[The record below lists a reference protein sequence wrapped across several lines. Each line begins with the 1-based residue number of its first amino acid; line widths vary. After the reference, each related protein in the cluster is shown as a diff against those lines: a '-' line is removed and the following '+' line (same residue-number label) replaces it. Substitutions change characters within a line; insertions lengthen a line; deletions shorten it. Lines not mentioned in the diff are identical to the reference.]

1 MLNMAVAVCRVV
13 AGFVML
19 ACFCFSAI
27 LLLAFWAATG
37 QLDDAVSEA
46 RRG

>member
-19 ACFCFSAI
+19 ACFCVSAVI
-27 LLLAFWAATG
+27 LLLLWAATG
-37 QLDDAVSEA
+37 QLDDAVSGA
-46 RRG
+46 HSG